1 MRKIQEI
8 LSFLL
13 VIFLLIACET
23 ATKKEAEVK
32 VIDLKE
38 IQKKGKLTILT
49 ENSSLSFFE
58 YREKNLGFEYE
69 ILEAFAKHL
78 GIPLEVKVVPKYS
91 NLRRFLNNGEGDII
105 AANLAITLSGQKKIN
120 FSHPYYYSNQVL
132 VQMKSDSLVLD
143 ASELIGKEVMVR
155 KNTIY
160 DRRLRAL
167 QEEIGGYIN
176 IKYAKEDLIVE
187 DLIEKVL
194 KGEVKYTIAHENL
207 ARLSKEEH
215 PKLDIKTKVSFK
227 QRIAFGMRLN
237 SPVLK
242 KKLDEFLIKYCES
255 NEYNALKHKYFDFIP
270 EETGEVVPIGRG
282 KISQYDKFFKK
293 AAKAAGWDWK
303 FLAAIA
309 YKESQFNPYAK
320 GARGAFGIMQFM
332 PNTGNDFGVNPMS
345 SPEVQITAGMKLIN
359 RIYLSWSSIP
369 DKEQR
374 FKFTL
379 ASYNAGPCH
388 IFDAQALAKEKGL
401 NPELWDGNV
410 ELMVEKLSDPDYYRN
425 PEVKC
430 GAYRGHAV
438 KYVEA
443 IIRIYN
449 SWK

>member
-1 MRKIQEI
+1 MTRIQKI
-8 LSFLL
+8 LPFLL
-13 VIFLLIACET
+13 GIFLLIACET
-23 ATKKEAEVK
+23 VTKKEDEVK
-32 VIDLKE
+32 AIDLKE
-38 IQKKGKLTILT
+38 IQKKGKLTVLT

-69 ILEAFAKHL
+69 ILEAFSKYI
-78 GIPLEVKVVPKYS
+78 GIPLEIKVVPKYS
-91 NLRRFLNNGEGDII
+91 NLRHFLNNGEGDII
-105 AANLAITLSGQKKIN
+105 AANLAITLSAQKKIN
-120 FSHPYYYSNQVL
+120 FSHPYYFSYQVL
-132 VQMKSDSLVLD
+132 VQMKSDSLILD
-143 ASELIGKEVMVR
+143 ASDLIAKEVTVR

-160 DRRLRAL
+160 DRRLLAL
-167 QEEIGGYIN
+167 QEEIGGIIN
-176 IKYAKEDLIVE
+176 IKYANEDLIVE

-194 KGEVKYTIAHENL
+194 KGEIKYTVAHENL

-227 QRIAFGMRLN
+227 QRIAFGLRLN
-237 SPVLK
+237 SPELK
-242 KKLDEFLIKYCES
+242 KKLDEFLKKYCES
-255 NEYNALKHKYFDFIP
+255 EEYKALKHKYFDFIP
-270 EETGEVVPIGRG
+270 EETGEAAPLGRG
-282 KISQYDKFFKK
+282 KISQYDKFFKQ
-293 AAKAAGWDWK
+293 AAKSAGWDWK

-309 YKESQFNPYAK
+309 YKESRFNPYAK

-345 SPEVQITAGMKLIN
+345 SPEIQITAGMKLIN
-359 RIYLSWSSIP
+359 RIYNYWNSIP
-369 DKEQR
+369 DKQQR
-374 FKFTL
+374 YKFTL

-388 IFDAQALAKEKGL
+388 IFDAQVLAKEEGL

-410 ELMVEKLSDPDYYRN
+410 ELMVEKLSDPDYYRR

-443 IIRIYN
+443 VIRIYN

>member
-1 MRKIQEI
+1 MTKIQKI
-8 LSFLL
+8 LPFLVGL
-13 VIFLLIACET
+13 FLLIACET
-23 ATKKEAEVK
+23 ATKKEVEVK
-32 VIDLKE
+32 AIDLKE
-38 IQKKGKLTILT
+38 IQKKGKLTVLT

-167 QEEIGGYIN
+167 QEEIGGHIKIN
-176 IKYAKEDLIVE
+176 YAKEDLIVE

-194 KGEVKYTIAHENL
+194 KGEIKYTIAHENL

-227 QRIAFGMRLN
+227 QRIAFGLRLN
-237 SPVLK
+237 SPELK
-242 KKLDEFLIKYCES
+242 KKLDEFLQKYCES
-255 NEYNALKHKYFDFIP
+255 EEYKALKHKYFDFIP
-270 EETGEVVPIGRG
+270 EETEEVIKLGRG
-282 KISQYDKFFKK
+282 KISQYDKLFKQ
-293 AAKAAGWDWK
+293 AAKSAGWDWK

-309 YKESQFNPYAK
+309 YKESRFNPYAK

-359 RIYLSWSSIP
+359 RIYQTWASIP

-374 FKFTL
+374 YKFTL

-410 ELMVEKLSDPDYYRN
+410 ELMVEKLSDPDYYRR

-443 IIRIYN
+443 VIRIYN

>member
-23 ATKKEAEVK
+23 TTKKEVEVQA
-32 VIDLKE
+32 IDLNE

-78 GIPLEVKVVPKYS
+78 GIPLEIKVVPKYS

-105 AANLAITLSGQKKIN
+105 AANLAITLSRQKKIN

-132 VQMKSDSLVLD
+132 VQMKSDSLLLD

-167 QEEIGGYIN
+167 QEEIGGYIK

-194 KGEVKYTIAHENL
+194 KGEIKYTIAHENL

-215 PKLDIKTKVSFK
+215 PKLDIKTKISFK

-237 SPVLK
+237 SPELK
-242 KKLDEFLIKYCES
+242 KKLDEFLKKYCES
-255 NEYNALKHKYFDFIP
+255 EEYNALKHKYFDFIP
-270 EETGEVVPIGRG
+270 EETGEIVTLGRG

-359 RIYLSWSSIP
+359 RIYLTWSSIP

>member
-1 MRKIQEI
+1 MTRIQKI
-8 LSFLL
+8 LPFLL
-13 VIFLLIACET
+13 GIFLLIACET
-23 ATKKEAEVK
+23 ATKKK
-32 VIDLKE
+32 VNKKAIDLKE

-58 YREKNLGFEYE
+58 YREKNLGFEFE
-69 ILEAFAKHL
+69 ILEAFAKHI

-120 FSHPYYYSNQVL
+120 FSYPYYYSNQVL
-132 VQMKSDSLVLD
+132 VQIKSDSLILD
-143 ASELIGKEVMVR
+143 ASELIGKEVVVR

-160 DRRLRAL
+160 DRRLLAL
-167 QEEIGGYIN
+167 QEEIGGFIK

-194 KGEVKYTIAHENL
+194 KGEIKYTIAHENL

-227 QRIAFGMRLN
+227 QRIAFGMRTN
-237 SPVLK
+237 SPKLK
-242 KKLDEFLIKYCES
+242 DTLNEFLKIYCES
-255 NEYNALKHKYFDFIP
+255 VEFKELKHKYFDFIP
-270 EETGEVVPIGRG
+270 EEMGEVAPLGRG
-282 KISQYDKFFKK
+282 KISQYDKLFKQ
-293 AAKAAGWDWK
+293 AAKTAGWDWK
-303 FLAAIA
+303 FLAAVA
-309 YKESQFNPYAK
+309 YKESRFNPYAK
-320 GARGAFGIMQFM
+320 GAGGAFGIMQFM
-332 PNTGNDFGVNPMS
+332 PNTGNNFGINPMS
-345 SPEVQITAGMKLIN
+345 SPEVQITAGMKLID
-359 RIYLSWSSIP
+359 RIYQTWTSIP

-388 IFDAQALAKEKGL
+388 IFDAQTLAKEKGL
-401 NPELWDGNV
+401 NPELWDENV
-410 ELMVEKLSDPDYYRN
+410 ELMVEKLSDPDYYRQ
-425 PEVKC
+425 PGVKC

-438 KYVEA
+438 KYVESV
-443 IIRIYN
+443 IQIYN

>member
-1 MRKIQEI
+1 
-8 LSFLL
+8 LS
-13 VIFLLIACET
+13 
-23 ATKKEAEVK
+23 
-32 VIDLKE
+32 
-38 IQKKGKLTILT
+38 
-49 ENSSLSFFE
+49 
-58 YREKNLGFEYE
+58 
-69 ILEAFAKHL
+69 
-78 GIPLEVKVVPKYS
+78 
-91 NLRRFLNNGEGDII
+91 
-105 AANLAITLSGQKKIN
+105 
-120 FSHPYYYSNQVL
+120 
-132 VQMKSDSLVLD
+132 
-143 ASELIGKEVMVR
+143 
-155 KNTIY
+155 
-160 DRRLRAL
+160 AL
-167 QEEIGGYIN
+167 QEEIGGHIK

-194 KGEVKYTIAHENL
+194 KGEIKYTIAHENL

-227 QRIAFGMRLN
+227 QRIAFGLRLN
-237 SPVLK
+237 SPELK
-242 KKLDEFLIKYCES
+242 KKLDEFLEKYCES
-255 NEYNALKHKYFDFIP
+255 EEYNALKHKYFDFIP
-270 EETGEVVPIGRG
+270 EETGEVVPLGRG
-282 KISQYDKFFKK
+282 KISQYDKFFKQ
-293 AAKAAGWDWK
+293 AAKTAGWDWK

-359 RIYLSWSSIP
+359 RIYQTWASIP

-374 FKFTL
+374 YKFTL

-410 ELMVEKLSDPDYYRN
+410 ALMVEKLSDPDYYRH

-443 IIRIYN
+443 VIRIYN

>member
-132 VQMKSDSLVLD
+132 VQMKNDSLVLD

-237 SPVLK
+237 SPELK

>member
-1 MRKIQEI
+1 MTRIQKI
-8 LSFLL
+8 LPFLVGL
-13 VIFLLIACET
+13 TLLFACET
-23 ATKKEAEVK
+23 AMKKEIEAK
-32 VIDLKE
+32 SIDLKE

-58 YREKNLGFEYE
+58 YRDKNLGFEYE

-78 GIPLEVKVVPKYS
+78 GITLEIKVVPKYS

-160 DRRLRAL
+160 DLRLRSL
-167 QEEIGGYIN
+167 QEEIGGYIK
-176 IKYAKEDLIVE
+176 IQYAKEDLIVE

-194 KGEVKYTIAHENL
+194 KGEIKYTIAHENL

-227 QRIAFGMRLN
+227 QRIAFGLRLN
-237 SPVLK
+237 SPELK
-242 KKLDEFLIKYCES
+242 KKLDEFLEKYCES
-255 NEYNALKHKYFDFIP
+255 EEYNALKHKYFDFIP
-270 EETGEVVPIGRG
+270 EETGEVVKLGRG
-282 KISQYDKFFKK
+282 KISQYDKFFKQ
-293 AAKAAGWDWK
+293 AAKSAGWDWK

-359 RIYLSWSSIP
+359 RIYQTWSSIP

-374 FKFTL
+374 YKFTL

-410 ELMVEKLSDPDYYRN
+410 ALMVEKLSDPDYYRR

-443 IIRIYN
+443 VIRIYN

>member
-1 MRKIQEI
+1 MNRFQKILPFFFGI
-8 LSFLL
+8 LM
-13 VIFLLIACET
+13 LISCET
-23 ATKKEAEVK
+23 SSKKEIQK
-32 VIDLKE
+32 KSIDLKE
-38 IQKKGKLTILT
+38 IQKKGKLTVLT

-69 ILEAFAKHL
+69 ILEAFSKHI
-78 GIPLEVKVVPKYS
+78 GIPIEMKVVPKYS
-91 NLRRFLNNGEGDII
+91 DLHRFLNNGEGDII

-120 FSHPYYYSNQVL
+120 YSQPYYFSNQVL
-132 VQMKSDSLVLD
+132 VQLKSDSLILD
-143 ASELIGKEVMVR
+143 ASELINKEVLVR

-160 DRRLRAL
+160 DRRLLSL
-167 QEEIGGYIN
+167 QEEIGGYIK

-187 DLIEKVL
+187 DLIEKVR
-194 KGEVKYTIAHENL
+194 KGEIKYTVAHENL
-207 ARLSKEEH
+207 ARLGKEEH
-215 PKLDIKTKVSFK
+215 PSLDIKTKVSFK
-227 QRIAFGMRLN
+227 QRIAFGMRKN
-237 SPVLK
+237 SPELK
-242 KKLDEFLIKYCES
+242 KKLDEFLNKYCES
-255 NEYNALKHKYFDFIP
+255 KEYIDLKHKYFDFIP
-270 EETGEVVPIGRG
+270 EETGEIVLLERG
-282 KISQYDKFFKK
+282 KISQYDKLFKK
-293 AAKAAGWDWK
+293 AAKKAGWDWK

-309 YKESQFNPYAK
+309 YKESRFNPYAK

-332 PNTGNDFGVNPMS
+332 PNTGNNFGVNPFS
-345 SPEVQITAGMKLIN
+345 SPEVQINAGMKLID
-359 RIYLSWSSIP
+359 RIYQTWSSIP

-410 ELMVEKLSDPDYYRN
+410 ELMVDKLSDPEFYRR

-443 IIRIYN
+443 VIRIYN

>member
-1 MRKIQEI
+1 MTRIQKI
-8 LSFLL
+8 LPFLL
-13 VIFLLIACET
+13 GIFLLIACET
-23 ATKKEAEVK
+23 VTKKEVEVK
-32 VIDLKE
+32 AIDLKE
-38 IQKKGKLTILT
+38 IQKKGKLTVLT

-78 GIPLEVKVVPKYS
+78 GIPLEIKVVPKYS

-132 VQMKSDSLVLD
+132 VQMKSDSLLLD

-167 QEEIGGYIN
+167 QEEIGGHIK

-194 KGEVKYTIAHENL
+194 KGEIKYTIAHENL

-227 QRIAFGMRLN
+227 QRIAFGLRLN
-237 SPVLK
+237 SPELK
-242 KKLDEFLIKYCES
+242 KKLDEFLQKYCES
-255 NEYNALKHKYFDFIP
+255 DEYKALKHKYFDFIP
-270 EETGEVVPIGRG
+270 EETEEVIKLGRG
-282 KISQYDKFFKK
+282 KISQYDKFFKQ
-293 AAKAAGWDWK
+293 AAKSAGWDWK

-309 YKESQFNPYAK
+309 YKESRFNPYAK

-359 RIYLSWSSIP
+359 RIYQTWASIP

-374 FKFTL
+374 YKFTL

-410 ELMVEKLSDPDYYRN
+410 DLMVEKLSDPDYYRR

-443 IIRIYN
+443 VIRIYN

>member
-23 ATKKEAEVK
+23 ATKKEVEVK

-237 SPVLK
+237 SPELK

>member
-23 ATKKEAEVK
+23 TTKKEVEVQA
-32 VIDLKE
+32 IDLNE

-78 GIPLEVKVVPKYS
+78 GIPLEIKVVPKYS

-132 VQMKSDSLVLD
+132 VQMKSDSLLLD

-167 QEEIGGYIN
+167 QEEIGGYIK

-194 KGEVKYTIAHENL
+194 KGEIKYTIAHENL

-215 PKLDIKTKVSFK
+215 PKLDIKTKISFK

-237 SPVLK
+237 SPELK
-242 KKLDEFLIKYCES
+242 KKLDEFLKKYCES
-255 NEYNALKHKYFDFIP
+255 EEYNALKHKYFDFIP
-270 EETGEVVPIGRG
+270 EETGEIVTLGRG

-359 RIYLSWSSIP
+359 RIYLTWSSIP

>member
-1 MRKIQEI
+1 MTRIQKI
-8 LSFLL
+8 LPFLL
-13 VIFLLIACET
+13 GIFLLIACET
-23 ATKKEAEVK
+23 ATKKEVEVK
-32 VIDLKE
+32 AIDLKE

-69 ILEAFAKHL
+69 ILEAFAKHI
-78 GIPLEVKVVPKYS
+78 GIPLEIKVVPKYS
-91 NLRRFLNNGEGDII
+91 NLRRFSNNGEGDII

-143 ASELIGKEVMVR
+143 ASELIGKEVMER

-160 DRRLRAL
+160 YRRLRAV
-167 QEEIGGYIN
+167 QEEIGGHIK

-194 KGEVKYTIAHENL
+194 KGEIKYTIAHENL

-227 QRIAFGMRLN
+227 QRIAFGLRLN
-237 SPVLK
+237 SPELK
-242 KKLDEFLIKYCES
+242 KKLDEFLEKYCES
-255 NEYNALKHKYFDFIP
+255 EEYNALKHKYFDFIP
-270 EETGEVVPIGRG
+270 EETGEVVPMARG

-293 AAKAAGWDWK
+293 AAKTAGWDWK

-359 RIYLSWSSIP
+359 RIYQSWASIP

-374 FKFTL
+374 FKFML

-410 ELMVEKLSDPDYYRN
+410 ELMVEKLSDPDYYRH

-430 GAYRGHAV
+430 GAYRGHAI

-443 IIRIYN
+443 VIRIYN

>member
-1 MRKIQEI
+1 MTRIQKI
-8 LSFLL
+8 LPFLL
-13 VIFLLIACET
+13 GIFLLIACET
-23 ATKKEAEVK
+23 VTKKEDEVK
-32 VIDLKE
+32 AIDLKE
-38 IQKKGKLTILT
+38 IQKKGKLTVLT

-69 ILEAFAKHL
+69 ILEAFSKYI
-78 GIPLEVKVVPKYS
+78 GIPLEIKVVPKYS
-91 NLRRFLNNGEGDII
+91 NLRHFLNNGEGDII
-105 AANLAITLSGQKKIN
+105 AANLAITLSAQKKIN
-120 FSHPYYYSNQVL
+120 FSNPYYFSYQVL
-132 VQMKSDSLVLD
+132 VQMKSDSLILD
-143 ASELIGKEVMVR
+143 ASDLIAKEVTVR

-160 DRRLRAL
+160 DRRLLAL
-167 QEEIGGYIN
+167 QEEIGGIIN
-176 IKYAKEDLIVE
+176 IKYANEDLIVE

-194 KGEVKYTIAHENL
+194 KGEIKYTVAHENL

-227 QRIAFGMRLN
+227 QRIAFGLRLN
-237 SPVLK
+237 SPELK
-242 KKLDEFLIKYCES
+242 KKLDEFLKKYCES
-255 NEYNALKHKYFDFIP
+255 EEYKALKHKYFDFIP
-270 EETGEVVPIGRG
+270 EETGDEAPLGRG
-282 KISQYDKFFKK
+282 KISQYDKFFKQ
-293 AAKAAGWDWK
+293 AAKSAGWDWK

-309 YKESQFNPYAK
+309 YKESRFNPYAK

-345 SPEVQITAGMKLIN
+345 SPEIQITAGMKLIN
-359 RIYLSWSSIP
+359 RIYNYWNSIP
-369 DKEQR
+369 DKQQR
-374 FKFTL
+374 YKFTL

-388 IFDAQALAKEKGL
+388 IFDAQVLAKEEGL

-410 ELMVEKLSDPDYYRN
+410 ELMVEKLSDPDYYRR

-443 IIRIYN
+443 VIRIYN

>member
-23 ATKKEAEVK
+23 ATKKEVEVK

-49 ENSSLSFFE
+49 ENSTLSFFE

>member
-13 VIFLLIACET
+13 VIFLLIACKT
-23 ATKKEAEVK
+23 TTKKEIEVQA
-32 VIDLKE
+32 IDLNE

-78 GIPLEVKVVPKYS
+78 GIPLEIKVVPKYS

-132 VQMKSDSLVLD
+132 VQMKSDSLLLD

-167 QEEIGGYIN
+167 QEEIGGYIK

-194 KGEVKYTIAHENL
+194 KGEIKYTIAHENL

-215 PKLDIKTKVSFK
+215 PKLDIKTKISFK

-237 SPVLK
+237 SPELK
-242 KKLDEFLIKYCES
+242 KKLDEFLKKYCES
-255 NEYNALKHKYFDFIP
+255 KEYNALKHKYFDFIP
-270 EETGEVVPIGRG
+270 EETGEIVTLGRG

-359 RIYLSWSSIP
+359 RIYLTWSSIP

>member
-23 ATKKEAEVK
+23 TTKKEVEVQA
-32 VIDLKE
+32 IDLDE

-78 GIPLEVKVVPKYS
+78 GIPLEIKVVPKYS

-132 VQMKSDSLVLD
+132 VQMKSDSLLLD

-167 QEEIGGYIN
+167 QEEIGGYIK

-194 KGEVKYTIAHENL
+194 KGDIKYTIAHENL

-242 KKLDEFLIKYCES
+242 KKLDEFLKKYCES
-255 NEYNALKHKYFDFIP
+255 KEYNALKHKYFDFIP
-270 EETGEVVPIGRG
+270 EETGEIVTLGRG

-359 RIYLSWSSIP
+359 RIYLTWSSIP

>member
-23 ATKKEAEVK
+23 ATKKEVEVK

-49 ENSSLSFFE
+49 ENSTLSFFE

-69 ILEAFAKHL
+69 ILEAFAEHL

-132 VQMKSDSLVLD
+132 VQMKNDSLVLD

>member
-1 MRKIQEI
+1 MTKIQKI
-8 LSFLL
+8 LPFLL
-13 VIFLLIACET
+13 GIFLLIACET
-23 ATKKEAEVK
+23 ATKKEVEVK
-32 VIDLKE
+32 AIDFKE
-38 IQKKGKLTILT
+38 IQKKGKLTVLT

-69 ILEAFAKHL
+69 ILDAFAKH
-78 GIPLEVKVVPKYS
+78 IDMPLEIKLVPKYS

-105 AANLAITLSGQKKIN
+105 AANLAVTLSGQKKIN

-132 VQMKSDSLVLD
+132 VQIKSDSLILD
-143 ASELIGKEVMVR
+143 ASELIGKEVIVR

-167 QEEIGGYIN
+167 QEEVGGFIK

-187 DLIEKVL
+187 DLIEKVV
-194 KGEVKYTIAHENL
+194 KGEIKYTIAHENL

-227 QRIAFGMRLN
+227 QRIAFGLRLN

-242 KKLDEFLIKYCES
+242 KKLNEFLQKYCES
-255 NEYNALKHKYFDFIP
+255 EEYKVLKHKYFDFIP
-270 EETGEVVPIGRG
+270 EETGEVAPLGRG
-282 KISQYDKFFKK
+282 KISQYDKLFKQ
-293 AAKAAGWDWK
+293 AAKSAGWDWK
-303 FLAAIA
+303 FLAAVA
-309 YKESQFNPYAK
+309 YKESRFNPYAK
-320 GARGAFGIMQFM
+320 GAGGAFGIMQFM
-332 PNTGNDFGVNPMS
+332 PNTGNNFGVNPMS
-345 SPEVQITAGMKLIN
+345 SPEVQITAGMKLID
-359 RIYLSWSSIP
+359 RIYQTWHSIP

-410 ELMVEKLSDPDYYRN
+410 ALMVEKLSDPDYYRQ
-425 PEVKC
+425 PGVKC

-438 KYVEA
+438 KYVESV
-443 IIRIYN
+443 IQIYN

>member
-23 ATKKEAEVK
+23 TTKKEVEVQ
-32 VIDLKE
+32 VIDLDE

-49 ENSSLSFFE
+49 ENSTLSFFE

-78 GIPLEVKVVPKYS
+78 GIPLEIKVVPKYS

-132 VQMKSDSLVLD
+132 VQMKSDSLLLD

-160 DRRLRAL
+160 DQRLRAL
-167 QEEIGGYIN
+167 QEEIGGYIK

-194 KGEVKYTIAHENL
+194 IGEIKYTIAHENL

-215 PKLDIKTKVSFK
+215 PKLDIKTKISFK

-237 SPVLK
+237 SPELK
-242 KKLDEFLIKYCES
+242 KKLDEFLKKYCES
-255 NEYNALKHKYFDFIP
+255 KEYIALKHKYFDFIP
-270 EETGEVVPIGRG
+270 EETGEIVTLGRG

-359 RIYLSWSSIP
+359 RIYLTWSSIP

>member
-23 ATKKEAEVK
+23 ATKKEVEVK

-49 ENSSLSFFE
+49 ENSTLSFFE

-69 ILEAFAKHL
+69 ILEAFAEHL

-132 VQMKSDSLVLD
+132 VQMKNDSLVLD

-237 SPVLK
+237 SPELK

-443 IIRIYN
+443 VIRIYN

>member
-23 ATKKEAEVK
+23 TTKKEVEVQA
-32 VIDLKE
+32 IDLDE

-78 GIPLEVKVVPKYS
+78 GIPLEIKVVPKYS

-105 AANLAITLSGQKKIN
+105 AANLAITLSRQKKIN

-132 VQMKSDSLVLD
+132 VQMKSDSLLLD

-167 QEEIGGYIN
+167 QEEIGGYIK

-194 KGEVKYTIAHENL
+194 KGEIKYTIAHENL

-215 PKLDIKTKVSFK
+215 PKLDIKTKISFK

-237 SPVLK
+237 SPELK
-242 KKLDEFLIKYCES
+242 KKLDEFLKKYCES
-255 NEYNALKHKYFDFIP
+255 KEYNALKHKYFDFIP
-270 EETGEVVPIGRG
+270 EETGEIVTLGRG

-359 RIYLSWSSIP
+359 RIYLTWSSIP

>member
-23 ATKKEAEVK
+23 TTKKEVEVQA
-32 VIDLKE
+32 IDLDE

-78 GIPLEVKVVPKYS
+78 GIPLEIKVVPKYS

-132 VQMKSDSLVLD
+132 VQMKSDSFLLD

-167 QEEIGGYIN
+167 QEEIGGYIK

-194 KGEVKYTIAHENL
+194 KGEIKYTIAHENL

-215 PKLDIKTKVSFK
+215 PKLDIKTKISFK

-237 SPVLK
+237 SPELK
-242 KKLDEFLIKYCES
+242 KKLDEFLKKYCES
-255 NEYNALKHKYFDFIP
+255 EEYNALKHKYFDFIP
-270 EETGEVVPIGRG
+270 EETGEIVTLGRG

-359 RIYLSWSSIP
+359 RIYLTWSSIP

>member
-23 ATKKEAEVK
+23 ATKKEVEVK

-237 SPVLK
+237 SPELK

-443 IIRIYN
+443 VIRIYN

>member
-1 MRKIQEI
+1 MTRIQKI
-8 LSFLL
+8 LPFLVGL
-13 VIFLLIACET
+13 TLLFACET
-23 ATKKEAEVK
+23 ATKKEIEAK
-32 VIDLKE
+32 SIDLKE

-58 YREKNLGFEYE
+58 YRDKNLGFEYE

-78 GIPLEVKVVPKYS
+78 GITLEIKVVPKYS

-120 FSHPYYYSNQVL
+120 FSHPYYYSKQVL

-160 DRRLRAL
+160 DLRLRSL
-167 QEEIGGYIN
+167 QEEIGGYIK
-176 IKYAKEDLIVE
+176 IQYAKEDLIVE

-194 KGEVKYTIAHENL
+194 KGEIKYTIAHENL

-227 QRIAFGMRLN
+227 QRIAFGLRLN
-237 SPVLK
+237 SPELK
-242 KKLDEFLIKYCES
+242 KKLDEFLEKYCES
-255 NEYNALKHKYFDFIP
+255 EEYNALKHKYFDFIP
-270 EETGEVVPIGRG
+270 EETGEVVPLGRG
-282 KISQYDKFFKK
+282 KISQYDKFFKQ
-293 AAKAAGWDWK
+293 AAKSAGWDWK

-359 RIYLSWSSIP
+359 RIYQTWASIP

-374 FKFTL
+374 YKFTL

-410 ELMVEKLSDPDYYRN
+410 ALMVEKLSDPDYYRR

-443 IIRIYN
+443 VIRIYN